1 MLARANMRRWIVS
14 FLVLLALLLGS
25 TVAPV
30 LAHAGDGDFAH
41 STEVI
46 DVHEDE
52 ASIANS
58 DIKKQSDTK
67 ENGSAPAAAV
77 HHHCTCATKIDDS
90 AAEIA
95 TAFSSQIF
103 PKTLVA
109 VMPSRRSAPLT
120 EPPSA

>member
-1 MLARANMRRWIVS
+1 M
-14 FLVLLALLLGS
+14 LLGS
-25 TVAPV
+25 TAAPV

-52 ASIANS
+52 APVASSNL
-58 DIKKQSDTK
+58 KKQSDTK
-67 ENGSAPAAAV
+67 ESGSAPSAAV
-77 HHHCTCATKIDDS
+77 HHHCTCATKIDDC
-90 AAEIA
+90 APEIA
-95 TAFSSQIF
+95 TAFNSQIF
-103 PKTLVA
+103 PKALVA